1 MEGSQQ
7 NTVHICSSAGC
18 RLLVFLM
25 PVSAAHLSLCSLQ
38 EHNTPIMSGMT
49 GGLMIGI
56 IGMLLPPVMFWGEQ
70 SAL

>member
-1 MEGSQQ
+1 M
-7 NTVHICSSAGC
+7 
-18 RLLVFLM
+18 FLM